1 MGRHVVKKGLD
12 LPIAGRP
19 DASVTDIVQAG
30 KVAVLGRDFHD
41 LRPRLQVEV
50 GQPVERGRLLVRDAR
65 HRGVRLTSPAAGVVE
80 AIHRGE
86 RRELKSVVVR
96 LDEDRAAP
104 FASHT
109 GRAVEGLTDSQI
121 RDLLVES
128 GLWTSLRTRPFGRVP
143 SEGTSPASIFVNAMS
158 TEPLAPPVEAV
169 LEGLEDPFLQGLA
182 VLGRLTGGPV
192 FVCTA
197 PGFRLP
203 LPEDGPVRHEE
214 FEGPHPAGL
223 TGTHI
228 HLLDPVKRGKA
239 VWHLSA
245 IDTAAIG
252 HLFIRGELLPDRL
265 ISLAG
270 PGVTRPRLIRTCA
283 GASTEDLVRGELAPG
298 TQRIVSGSAL
308 SGHIAT
314 GPETG
319 FLGRY
324 DSQLTVLPEG
334 GRRTQPAWAALGFDL
349 FTVTRAFMSAFFPRR
364 EYAFDTSA
372 HAAWRAMI
380 PLEAF
385 EEVMPL
391 DILPTPL
398 LRALAARDPARAES
412 LGCLELAEEDLA
424 LCTFV
429 DPGKNDWGRAL
440 RRVLAMIEK
449 EG

>member
-1 MGRHVVKKGLD
+1 M
-12 LPIAGRP
+12 
-19 DASVTDIVQAG
+19 
-30 KVAVLGRDFHD
+30 
-41 LRPRLQVEV
+41 
-50 GQPVERGRLLVRDAR
+50 
-65 HRGVRLTSPAAGVVE
+65 
-80 AIHRGE
+80 
-86 RRELKSVVVR
+86 
-96 LDEDRAAP
+96 
-104 FASHT
+104 
-109 GRAVEGLTDSQI
+109 
-121 RDLLVES
+121 
-128 GLWTSLRTRPFGRVP
+128 
-143 SEGTSPASIFVNAMS
+143 
-158 TEPLAPPVEAV
+158 
-169 LEGLEDPFLQGLA
+169 
-182 VLGRLTGGPV
+182 
-192 FVCTA
+192 
-197 PGFRLP
+197 
-203 LPEDGPVRHEE
+203 
-214 FEGPHPAGL
+214 
-223 TGTHI
+223 
-228 HLLDPVKRGKA
+228 
-239 VWHLSA
+239 
-245 IDTAAIG
+245 
-252 HLFIRGELLPDRL
+252 
-265 ISLAG
+265 
-270 PGVTRPRLIRTCA
+270 
-283 GASTEDLVRGELAPG
+283 
-298 TQRIVSGSAL
+298 SGSAL

-398 LRALAARDPARAES
+398 LRALAARDPGRAES

>member
-1 MGRHVVKKGLD
+1 MGRHVVRKGLD
-12 LPIAGRP
+12 LPISGRP
-19 DASVTDIVQAG
+19 DTAATDTVQAG
-30 KVAVLGRDFHD
+30 TVAVLGRDFHD

-50 GQPVERGRLLVRDAR
+50 GQPVERGQLLVQDAR
-65 HRGVRLTSPAAGVVE
+65 HRPLRLTSPAAGVVE

-86 RRELKSVVVR
+86 RRELLSVVVR
-96 LDEDRAAP
+96 LDDDRPARL
-104 FASHT
+104 ASHS
-109 GRAVEGLTDSQI
+109 GEPLERLSDAQV

-128 GLWTSLRTRPFGRVP
+128 GLWTSFRTRPFGRVP
-143 SEGTSPASIFVNAMS
+143 SDGAAPASIFVNAMS
-158 TEPLAPPVEAV
+158 TEPLAAPVEAV
-169 LEGLEDPFLQGLA
+169 LEGLEDAFLLGLK

-192 FVCTA
+192 YVCTA
-197 PGFRLP
+197 PGFHLP
-203 LPEDGPVRHEE
+203 LPAGGSLRHEE
-214 FEGPHPAGL
+214 FDGPHPAGL

-228 HLLDPVKRGKA
+228 HFLDPVRRGKE
-239 VWHLSA
+239 VWHLGA
-245 IDTAAIG
+245 ADTAAIG
-252 HLFIRGELLPDRL
+252 HLFTRGELLPDRV

-283 GASTEDLVRGELAPG
+283 GASTDDLVRGELAPG

-308 SGHIAT
+308 SGHIAM

-324 DSQLTVLPEG
+324 DAQLTVLPEG
-334 GRRTQPAWAALGFDL
+334 GRRTQPAWAALGFDI

-372 HAAWRAMI
+372 HAAWRAMM

>member
-1 MGRHVVKKGLD
+1 MGRHVVRKGLD

-19 DASVTDIVQAG
+19 DTGITDTVQAG
-30 KVAVLGRDFHD
+30 RVAVLGRDVHD
-41 LRPRLQVEV
+41 LRPRLQVEA
-50 GQPVERGRLLVRDAR
+50 GQRVERGQLLVQDAR
-65 HRGVRLTSPAAGVVE
+65 RRTVRLTSPAAGIVE
-80 AIHRGE
+80 SVHRGE
-86 RRELKSVVVR
+86 RRELLSVVVR
-96 LDEDRAAP
+96 LDEDRPAR

-109 GRAVEGLTDSQI
+109 GESVDRLSDDQI

-143 SEGTSPASIFVNAMS
+143 SEGASPASIFVNAMS

-169 LEGLEDPFLQGLA
+169 LDGLEDAFRLGLTI
-182 VLGRLTGGPV
+182 LGRLTGGPV
-192 FVCTA
+192 FVCTG
-197 PGFRLP
+197 PGFHLP
-203 LPEDGPVRHEE
+203 LPVSGSIRHEE
-214 FEGPHPAGL
+214 FDGPHPAGL

-228 HLLDPVKRGKA
+228 HFLDPVRRGKE
-239 VWHLSA
+239 VWHLDAS
-245 IDTAAIG
+245 DTAAIG
-252 HLFIRGELLPDRL
+252 HLFTRGESRADRL

-270 PGVTRPRLIRTCA
+270 PGVTRPRLIRTCP
-283 GASTEDLVRGELAPG
+283 GASTDDLVRGELAAG

-308 SGHIAT
+308 SGHIAM

-324 DSQLTVLPEG
+324 DAQLTVLPEG
-334 GRRTQPAWAALGFDL
+334 GRRTQPAWAALGFDI

-372 HAAWRAMI
+372 HAAWRAMV

-385 EEVMPL
+385 EDVMPL

-398 LRALAARDPARAES
+398 LRALAARDPTRAEN